1 MFSVFVVVVAVAAV
15 MFFSNVFMARVEEDF
30 KAVAVVADDEPYD
43 YFS

>member
-1 MFSVFVVVVAVAAV
+1 MEAVFVVVAVVAL
-15 MFFSNVFMARVEEDF
+15 FSFSNAFMARVEEDF